1 MTKTNHADRSA
12 IFSRLFGNNI
22 VRLRELLAGGLIKL
36 GIKPNSLTLWGMAA
50 TIAAAYFLTR
60 GAGDKIGSGPEGRSW
75 YPLAAAALLL
85 LAGAFDILDGAVARN
100 KGQTT
105 RLGGFLDSCCDRIA
119 DAAIFIGIT
128 IYYFHH
134 PQAPHAHIF
143 AACAMIT
150 LANAQIISYIK
161 ARAENF
167 IPACPVGYWQRGERL
182 AAVIIGLFSG
192 HIGTVMVMLAILP
205 ALTVLRRFTYACRQ
219 LKKLDSN
226 ALLSDSSNQL
236 TGIMRL
242 ALWRYR
248 RGTLPYDFVTAFNIC
263 LILFVD
269 LSRL

>member
-1 MTKTNHADRSA
+1 MTKINHADRSA

-22 VRLRELLAGGLIKL
+22 VRLRELLADGLIKL
-36 GIKPNSLTLWGMAA
+36 GVKPNTLTLWGLAA
-50 TIAAAYFLTR
+50 TIAAAYFLAR
-60 GAGDKIGSGPEGRSW
+60 GVGDKIVSGREESSW
-75 YPLAAAALLL
+75 YGLAAAAALL
-85 LAGAFDILDGAVARN
+85 LAGAFDILDGAVARRQ
-100 KGQTT
+100 GQTT
-105 RLGGFLDSCCDRIA
+105 RLGGFLDSCCDRVA

-134 PQAPHAHIF
+134 PQTPHAHIF
-143 AACAMIT
+143 AACAMIA

-167 IPACPVGYWQRGERL
+167 IPTCPVGYWQRGERL
-182 AAVIIGLFSG
+182 AAILIGLFRG

-205 ALTVLRRFTYACRQ
+205 AFTVLRRFTYASRRIKQ
-219 LKKLDSN
+219 LDSN
-226 ALLSDSSNQL
+226 VLLSDSSQQL

-248 RGTLPYDFVTAFNIC
+248 RGTLPYDIVTAFNIC